1 MAIDQEK
8 LEEFLHKQVG
18 DIGAAMSGAL
28 VAIGEKLGLY
38 KDLADNGPATPEELA
53 KRTSTAERYIRE
65 WSASQAAGGYITYD
79 ASSGR
84 YSLTEEQAFCLA
96 DENSPVYLAGAYDV
110 VLASQKALP
119 RVLENFRTGAGMH
132 WGEHDPM
139 LFEGVAN
146 FFRPGYAAN
155 LVSSWI
161 PALDGVEEK
170 LQRGAKVADVGCG
183 FGVSTILMAQAH
195 PNSTFVGFDYHGPSM
210 EIATERA
217 KGAGVADRV
226 TFEVAKSTDYPGTGY
241 DFVTFFDCFHDMED
255 PTGAARHVLTTLED
269 DGCWMLVE
277 PFAKD
282 SVEENLNPVGRLF
295 YAASTMICVPNSLA
309 GNGPGLGAQAG
320 EARLRE
326 IIVDRGGFTRFR
338 RATET
343 PFNLIL
349 EARP

>member
-8 LEEFLHKQVG
+8 LHEFLVKQII
-18 DIGAAMSGAL
+18 DMGAAMSGSL

-38 KDLADNGPATPEELA
+38 KDLADNGPATAEQLA
-53 KRTSTAERYIRE
+53 NRTGTAERYIRE
-65 WSASQAAGGYITYD
+65 WCANQAAGGYLTYD
-79 ASSGR
+79 ASSGQ

-110 VLASQKALP
+110 ILAAQKALP
-119 RVLENFRTGAGMH
+119 NALENFRTGAGMH

-170 LQRGAKVADVGCG
+170 LKQGAKVADVGCG
-183 FGVSTILMAQAH
+183 FGVSTILMAQAY
-195 PNSTFVGFDYHGPSM
+195 PNSTFVGFDYHGPSI
-210 EIATERA
+210 EAATQRA
-217 KGAGVADRV
+217 AEMGVEDRV
-226 TFEVAKSTDYPGTGY
+226 TFEVANSTDYPGTGY

-255 PTGAARHVLTTLED
+255 PAGAARHVLTTLD
-269 DGCWMLVE
+269 DAGSWMLVE
-277 PFAKD
+277 PFAND

-309 GNGPGLGAQAG
+309 GNGPALGAQAG

-326 IIVDRGGFTRFR
+326 MIVDRGGFTRFH

>member
-53 KRTSTAERYIRE
+53 KRTGTAERYIRE
-65 WSASQAAGGYITYD
+65 WSASQAAGGYITYE

-84 YSLTEEQAFCLA
+84 YSLSEEQAFCLA
-96 DENSPVYLAGAYDV
+96 DENSPVYLAGAYEV
-110 VLASQKALP
+110 VLAAQKALP
-119 RVLENFRTGAGMH
+119 RALENFRTGAGMH

-183 FGVSTILMAQAH
+183 FGVSTILMAQAY

-210 EIATERA
+210 E
-217 KGAGVADRV
+217 
-226 TFEVAKSTDYPGTGY
+226 
-241 DFVTFFDCFHDMED
+241 
-255 PTGAARHVLTTLED
+255 D

-277 PFAKD
+277 PFAND

-295 YAASTMICVPNSLA
+295 YAASTLICVPNSLA